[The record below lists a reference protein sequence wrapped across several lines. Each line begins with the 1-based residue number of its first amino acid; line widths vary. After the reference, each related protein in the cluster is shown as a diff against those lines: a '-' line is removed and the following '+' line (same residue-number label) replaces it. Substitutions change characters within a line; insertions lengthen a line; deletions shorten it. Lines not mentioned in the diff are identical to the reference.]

1 MKLKELNAI
10 KIIKMVLGDKRDPV
24 KSEEELAQLL
34 KKRMTKK
41 ELAVLHAK
49 AENIDQKEI
58 IASLKIDTSRYENL
72 GRSAIKKLRN
82 ESVHGDFFYEKRII
96 NEENNLFVG

>member
-10 KIIKMVLGDKRDPV
+10 QIIKMVLGDKREPV

-41 ELAVLHAK
+41 ELEVLHAK
-49 AENIDQKEI
+49 AEGINQEEVM
-58 IASLKIDTSRYENL
+58 ASLKIDAIRYETL
-72 GRSAIKKLRN
+72 IKSATKKMKN
-82 ESVHGDFFYEKRII
+82 ESVHGDFFYEKKVI
-96 NEENNLFVG
+96 NEA

>member
-10 KIIKMVLGDKRDPV
+10 EIIKMVLGDERVPV

-41 ELAVLHAK
+41 ELSVLHAK
-49 AENIDQKEI
+49 AEGTNEEEVM
-58 IASLKIDTSRYENL
+58 ASLKIDSSRYETL
-72 GRSAIKKLRN
+72 VKGAIKKLKN
-82 ESVHGDFFYEKRII
+82 ESIHGDFFYEKKVAKVI
-96 NEENNLFVG
+96 NEES

>member
-10 KIIKMVLGDKRDPV
+10 QIIKMVLGDKREPI
-24 KSEEELAQLL
+24 KSEEELAQIL

-49 AENIDQKEI
+49 VENIQQEEMM
-58 IASLKIDTSRYENL
+58 ANLKIDALRYETL
-72 GRSAIKKLRN
+72 LSGATKKLKN
-82 ESVHGDFFYEKRII
+82 ESVHGGFFYEKKVV
-96 NEENNLFVG
+96 NKEN

>member
-1 MKLKELNAI
+1 MKLKEINATQ
-10 KIIKMVLGDKRDPV
+10 IIKMVLGDERVPV

-49 AENIDQKEI
+49 AENIDQEEMMV
-58 IASLKIDTSRYENL
+58 SLKIDASRYETL
-72 GRSAIKKLRN
+72 VRSAIKKLKN
-82 ESVHGDFFYEKRII
+82 ESVHGDFFYEKKIV
-96 NEENNLFVG
+96 NEES